1 MEYRILGDSGLMV
14 SEMAYG
20 SWLTFGNQVELDNA
34 EKIIKMAF
42 ELGVNYFD
50 TADIYEAGKAEKLLG
65 RILPGMNRRHYVVAT
80 KAFWPM
86 SDNITDKGLSRKHII
101 DSIESSLERLRLK
114 YVDIFYC
121 HRFDPDTPLIETLEA
136 VEDIIRQGKAVYW
149 GVSEWTAK
157 QIKEAYSICEDMG
170 WHRPVVNQPGYNLLH
185 RGGEKE
191 ILPACIKLGMGTAAF
206 SPLAQGILTG
216 KYSGGNIP
224 KGSRGSNDRQNI
236 WMKNE
241 LSDIELLNK
250 VDSLS
255 AIADKYNLNI
265 AQLSLAWLLNQ
276 PGISS
281 VIVGATKPEQLESNL
296 KASGVKLKEE
306 DLKKMNSMFPAE

>member
-1 MEYRILGDSGLMV
+1 MEYRNLGNTGLMV
-14 SEMAYG
+14 SEIAYG

-34 EKIIKMAF
+34 EKIIKRAF

-50 TADIYEAGKAEKLLG
+50 TADIYKSGKAEELLG
-65 RILPGMNRRHYVVAT
+65 RILTKMNRRHYVVAT

-101 DSIESSLERLRLK
+101 DSIGSSLERLKLK

-149 GVSEWTAK
+149 GVSEWNAK
-157 QIKEAYSICEDMG
+157 QIREAYDICEDMG
-170 WHRPVVNQPGYNLLH
+170 WHRPAVNQPLYNLLH
-185 RGGEKE
+185 RNIEKE
-191 ILPACIKLGMGTAAF
+191 ILHTCTKLGMGTACF
-206 SPLAQGILTG
+206 SPLSQGILTG

-224 KGSRGSNDRQNI
+224 KGSRGSNDSQNM
-236 WMKNE
+236 WMKDE
-241 LSDIELLNK
+241 LSNIRLLNK
-250 VDSLS
+250 IDSLT

-276 PGISS
+276 PGMSS
-281 VIVGATKPEQLESNL
+281 VIVGATKIEQLENNL
-296 KASGVKLKEE
+296 KASGVTLKEE
-306 DLKKMNSMFPAE
+306 DLKKMDSMFPAE